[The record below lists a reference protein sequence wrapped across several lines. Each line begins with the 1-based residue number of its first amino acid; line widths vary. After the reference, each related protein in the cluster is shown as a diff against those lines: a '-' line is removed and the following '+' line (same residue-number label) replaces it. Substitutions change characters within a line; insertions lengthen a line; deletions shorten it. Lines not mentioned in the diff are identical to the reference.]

1 MNANELAN
9 LLEADSWYKLV
20 TREEIATM
28 LRQQQVRIDQ
38 LLETQDYLYKRHDEQ
53 QAETEALKAKMSL
66 NSYDNV
72 KMSLNS
78 YDNVKNVAIQLTD
91 EEIVKIHNEIYGW
104 NGMADIKDFAK
115 AILRKAQEK

>member
-1 MNANELAN
+1 MNANELADIVDRW
-9 LLEADSWYKLV
+9 AYKESAEYL
-20 TREEIATM
+20 TDAATM
-28 LRQQQVRIDQ
+28 LRA
-38 LLETQDYLYKRHDEQ
+38 Q
-53 QAETEALKAKMSL
+53 QAEIEALKA
-66 NSYDNV
+66 

-104 NGMADIKDFAK
+104 NGMADIKDFAR